1 MEEDP
6 HYDLGAELEPR
17 KESASFNRPT
27 RGTSMEKF
35 KEMVFSHLKVPN
47 PMHKLNILIHSAL

>member
-47 PMHKLNILIHSAL
+47 PMQFCNIN